1 LETGW
6 RVNRSILKR
15 VPLKAE
21 CFAPDA
27 PAPALIARYGTS
39 LCRALCFTVLLIIVG
54 RPVGS
59 SAQQQD
65 VVDRQLEPAA
75 ANSVADSGA
84 KDSGAAAANKGA
96 TPDPAMSDKTG
107 SDKAGP
113 DKSILDLDID
123 QLGKIP
129 AKVPTAF
136 DTEVTTV
143 TANKSSVGKSAAAVF
158 VVTSEM
164 IRRSGATCIPECLRM
179 VPGLQVAKVGSSQW
193 AISSRGFNSD
203 FSTKL
208 LVLIDGRT
216 VYNPLFGGVFW
227 DTQDVVLQD
236 IDRIEVIRGPGST
249 IWGANAVNGVI
260 NIITK
265 TAADTQGL
273 QVIAGGG
280 NQNKTISSI
289 RYGGKIGENTD
300 YRLYV
305 KEQDQAAGFNP
316 QQGSAN
322 DAWNQV
328 RGGFRID
335 SQTPSKTDAFTLQG
349 DIYTGAFGEQTP
361 TPLLTPPFVAVP
373 ADTFHV
379 GGGDV
384 LGRWTHVVDENNT
397 YFVQTYYDQIQRT
410 SPFLD
415 IRIDTWDIQF
425 QQNLKHAG
433 NRTFTWGAGYRLIS
447 DDYPSVDHFG
457 SLNPQALTY
466 DQANVFLQEET
477 PLFRDDLKFT
487 VGSKFMYYF
496 FTGFEYQPSARLL
509 WEIDDK
515 QVIWG
520 AVSRAVRT
528 PVRIEEDANI
538 TLVATQNP
546 TVFTLLEG
554 AGRTLNSEE
563 LTAFELGYRRQVN
576 ERLSFELATFYNIY
590 DNLIAAQVIGIQPGV
605 PPTAV
610 AQYQNS
616 QSAQTTGF
624 ELNGQWKIDDTWRLQ
639 GWYSFLYMQ
648 VDGPGGAKVPGNSP
662 MNQAYLMSSWDLPCK
677 FEFDLMPRY
686 VQNLPTLNV
695 PSYATMDA
703 RLGWRPNESWEFSI
717 TGQNLL
723 QSHHLEFVGQT
734 TMLSEVNRG
743 VYAQIVFRH

>member
-1 LETGW
+1 MQVARGRTSFW
-6 RVNRSILKR
+6 RAFCL
-15 VPLKAE
+15 
-21 CFAPDA
+21 
-27 PAPALIARYGTS
+27 
-39 LCRALCFTVLLIIVG
+39 TVLLIIVG
-54 RPVGS
+54 CPLRSP
-59 SAQQQD
+59 AQQQD
-65 VVDRQLEPAA
+65 VVDREPDSAA
-75 ANSVADSGA
+75 VSSAVDRGSPDA
-84 KDSGAAAANKGA
+84 GAAAADKVAAPN
-96 TPDPAMSDKTG
+96 PAMSDKTG
-107 SDKAGP
+107 PDKAGS

-123 QLGKIP
+123 QLGKVQ

-193 AISSRGFNSD
+193 AISSRGFNSG
-203 FSTKL
+203 FSTEL

-227 DTQDVVLQD
+227 DTEDVLLQD
-236 IDRIEVIRGPGST
+236 IERIEVIRGPGAT

-260 NIITK
+260 NVITK

-280 NQNKTISSI
+280 NQDKTISSI

-305 KEQDQAAGFNP
+305 KEIDQAAGFNP
-316 QQGSAN
+316 QQGGAN

-349 DIYTGAFGEQTP
+349 DIYTGAFGQQTP

-373 ADTFHV
+373 SDTFHD

-397 YFVQTYYDQIQRT
+397 YFVQTYYDQMQRT

-415 IRIDTWDIQF
+415 IRIDTWDIEF

-515 QVIWG
+515 QVLWG

-554 AGRTLNSEE
+554 AGRALNSEE

-576 ERLSFELATFYNIY
+576 ERLSFEVATFYNIY
-590 DNLIAAQVIGIQPGV
+590 DNLITAPEIAFIPGV
-605 PPTAV
+605 PPVVV
-610 AQYQNS
+610 AQNQNA
-616 QSAQTTGF
+616 QSAQTTGV
-624 ELNGQWKIDDTWRLQ
+624 ELNGQWKIDEKWRLQ

-648 VDGPGGAKVPGNSP
+648 VHGPGGAQVQGNSP
-662 MNQAYLMSSWDLPCK
+662 TNQAYLMSSWDLPCK
-677 FEFDLMPRY
+677 FEVDLMPRY

-703 RLGWRPNESWEFSI
+703 RLGWRPNDSWEFSI

-743 VYAQIVFRH
+743 VFAQIIFRH

>member
-1 LETGW
+1 M
-6 RVNRSILKR
+6 LKR
-15 VPLKAE
+15 VPLKAD

-27 PAPALIARYGTS
+27 SAPSVQIAEGRTS
-39 LCRALCFTVLLIIVG
+39 FCRALCLTVLLIIVG

-59 SAQQQD
+59 SAQPQD
-65 VVDRQLEPAA
+65 VVDRQPDSAA
-75 ANSVADSGA
+75 ANSAGDRGSPDSGA
-84 KDSGAAAANKGA
+84 TAADKLAAHG
-96 TPDPAMSDKTG
+96 PAMSDKTTP
-107 SDKAGP
+107 DKAGS

-123 QLGKIP
+123 QLGKVP

-193 AISSRGFNSD
+193 AISSRGFNSG

-216 VYNPLFGGVFW
+216 IYNPLFGGVFW
-227 DTQDVVLQD
+227 DTQDVLLQD
-236 IDRIEVIRGPGST
+236 IDRIEVIRGPGAT

-260 NIITK
+260 NVITK

-280 NQNKTISSI
+280 NQDKTISSI

-305 KEQDQAAGFNP
+305 KEIDQAAGFNP

-349 DIYTGAFGEQTP
+349 DIYTGAFGQQTP
-361 TPLLTPPFVAVP
+361 TPLLTPPFVAAP
-373 ADTFHV
+373 ADTFHD

-397 YFVQTYYDQIQRT
+397 YFVQTYYDQMQRT

-415 IRIDTWDIQF
+415 VRIDTWDIEF

-515 QVIWG
+515 QVLWG

-546 TVFTLLEG
+546 PLFTTLEG
-554 AGRTLNSEE
+554 AGRALNSEE

-590 DNLIAAQVIGIQPGV
+590 DNLITTPEIAFIPGV
-605 PPTAV
+605 PPV
-610 AQYQNS
+610 VVVHNQNA
-616 QSAQTTGF
+616 QSAETTGL
-624 ELNGQWKIDDTWRLQ
+624 ELNGQWKIDEKWRLQ

-648 VDGPGGAKVPGNSP
+648 VHGPGGAQVPGNSP
-662 MNQAYLMSSWDLPCK
+662 TNQAYLMSSWDLPCK

-703 RLGWRPNESWEFSI
+703 RLGWRPNDSWEFSI

-743 VYAQIVFRH
+743 VYAQIIFRH